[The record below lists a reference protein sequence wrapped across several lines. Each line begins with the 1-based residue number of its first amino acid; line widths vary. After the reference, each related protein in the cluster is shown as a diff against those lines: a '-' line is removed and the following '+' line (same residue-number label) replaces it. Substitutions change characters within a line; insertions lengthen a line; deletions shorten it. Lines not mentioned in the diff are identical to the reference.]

1 MSPDLQDRKIKL
13 LKELEAIEA
22 RLMEKELSEVIEA
35 AWQHVVEARAL
46 IQTADALDRETKRER
61 DEAKRLARQE
71 KKAKLEAQ
79 ILEAE
84 AAYRTAAHDA
94 LSYLVKT
101 TKRALKADEQAFLN
115 DPATSPVS
123 LSEATY
129 LAFDEYHARLIS
141 QARGNLADLRKQLG
155 AV

>member
-22 RLMEKELSEVIEA
+22 RLMEKELSDTIEQ
-35 AWQHVVEARAL
+35 AWQHVVEARDL
-46 IQTADALDRETKRER
+46 IAKADSLDRETKRER

-129 LAFDEYHARLIS
+129 LAFDEYHSARIRD
-141 QARGNLADLRKQLG
+141 ARRGLGDLRKQLG
-155 AV
+155 AI